1 MFYMGIGGHHIKKMR
16 LIPIKKYNQADYYE
30 LYFVLDVHK
39 MIQENRIDRFLW
51 WCTLSVQLE
60 GEI

>member
-1 MFYMGIGGHHIKKMR
+1 MGIGGYHIKKMR

-39 MIQENRIDRFLW
+39 
-51 WCTLSVQLE
+51 
-60 GEI
+60 